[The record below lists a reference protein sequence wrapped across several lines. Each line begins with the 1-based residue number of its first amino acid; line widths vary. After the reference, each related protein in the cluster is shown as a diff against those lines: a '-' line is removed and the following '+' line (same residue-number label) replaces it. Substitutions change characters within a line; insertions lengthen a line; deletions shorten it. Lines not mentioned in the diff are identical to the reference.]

1 MTQGYKKPPTPVSI
15 NQLSGTY
22 KKGGKVRKYAEGG
35 PADIADEK
43 KRKAMEKAYEDSYK
57 HSAELERAMN
67 PLDMLKEGI
76 EKAKSLFGKK
86 PEGESVTKT
95 RESVTVTP
103 TKKRYGGAC

>member
-1 MTQGYKKPPTPVSI
+1 MPQGYKKPPTPVSI

-67 PLDMLKEGI
+67 PLDMLKEGF
-76 EKAKSLFGKK
+76 EKAKGLFGKK
-86 PEGESVTKT
+86 PAGESVTKT
-95 RESVTVTP
+95 KESVTVTP
-103 TKKRYGGAC
+103 LKKRYGGAC